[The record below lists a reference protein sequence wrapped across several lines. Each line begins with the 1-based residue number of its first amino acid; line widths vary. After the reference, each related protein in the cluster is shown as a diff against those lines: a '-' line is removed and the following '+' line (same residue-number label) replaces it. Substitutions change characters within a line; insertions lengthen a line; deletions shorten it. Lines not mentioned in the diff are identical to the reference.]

1 MFLDFSRFR
10 YNETHTY
17 LEIYYLLYDLREQ
30 ESLAVNKQVWL
41 EFMLHDENK
50 DSVLAKETLKVTLE
64 NNNST
69 PQDAT
74 IKGSLIKTVLPEG
87 DYKIKMVRLNESQSR
102 RLDSLSYTFS
112 TPTFENEKIA
122 LSDVELCSYIK
133 TASTNKSGLFYKNTM
148 EVFPNPMRM
157 YGKETPRLYYYAEI
171 YNLNSDNP
179 GEKVQVEVVIADP
192 AGKIRAQKSYK
203 KNRRHESSVEVG
215 SFDVSGFEN
224 GLYTLILAVTDSVND
239 YSVYNRSNFYVMNTD
254 ELSENNLLTEFSQSE
269 FFNMSEEEVDKRFE
283 EAHYIATRKE
293 IQIFNSLTNI
303 DSKRM
308 YLFRFWREREQ
319 EGEGL
324 RNEYYHRVA
333 YANEQFPFIN
343 MDGWKTDRGRV
354 YIKYG
359 EPDVIERRPNTSGDR
374 PYVIWIYHDL
384 EGGCKF
390 LFVDESGF
398 GDYKL
403 KSSTLRGE
411 VYDPSFDFIL
421 SSSP

>member
-10 YNETHTY
+10 YDEKHTY
-17 LEIYYLLYDLREQ
+17 LEIYYLLYDLHGHKNL
-30 ESLAVNKQVWL
+30 SVNKEIWL
-41 EFMLHDENK
+41 EFILTDVNR
-50 DSVLAKETLKVTLE
+50 DSALAKETLKVVLE
-64 NNNST
+64 NNNSA

-74 IKGSLIKTVLPEG
+74 IKGSLIKTVLPKG
-87 DYKIKMVRLNESQSR
+87 NYKIKMVRLDALRSL
-102 RLDSLSYTFS
+102 RLDSLSYNFS

-122 LSDVELCSYIK
+122 LSDVELCSNIK

-157 YGKETPRLYYYAEI
+157 YGKETPKLYYYAEI
-171 YNLNSDNP
+171 YNLNSDNAR
-179 GEKVQVEVVIADP
+179 EKVQVEVVIADP
-192 AGKIRAQKSYK
+192 EGQIRARKSYK

-215 SFDVSGFEN
+215 SFDVSGLEN
-224 GLYTLILAVTDSVND
+224 GLYTLILAVTDSVNN
-239 YSVYNRSNFYVMNTD
+239 YSVYNRNNFYVMNTD
-254 ELSENNLLTEFSQSE
+254 ELSEDNLLTEFSQSE
-269 FFNMSEEEVDKRFE
+269 FFNMSEEEVDRRFE
-283 EAHYIATRKE
+283 EAHYVATRKE

-308 YLFRFWREREQ
+308 YLFRFWREREL
-319 EGEGL
+319 EGKGL
-324 RNEYYHRVA
+324 KKEYYDRVA
-333 YANEQFPFIN
+333 YANDQFPFIN
-343 MDGWKTDRGRV
+343 TDGWKTDRGRV

-359 EPDVIERRPNTSGDR
+359 EPDVIERRPSTSGDR
-374 PYVIWIYHDL
+374 PYVIWVYHDI

-411 VYDPSFDFIL
+411 IYDPSYDFIL